1 MAAGVSAEAP
11 TIRWPI
17 QEPGPGTHFWD
28 AQVLKGLRHAGAQLR
43 YEHFSQP
50 WGTRVLLAELAD
62 GREVAFD
69 THDSDEIVE
78 EAADRS
84 LVYFKFQYAN
94 EGYGRENVVPGGYT
108 LANDVAY
115 RYLPFLRRLRA
126 LRRFRHDVYARFGM
140 SRGSEE
146 IRREAVERLAEREDF
161 RFEGGLFRYPGGP
174 PKVPYRRHLV
184 DVARTKVCV
193 DMPGGGDFCTRLV
206 DAFAVGSCVV
216 ARPHGVRL
224 PEPLVDGVQLVYCR
238 ADLSDLGDVCAE
250 LVRDDERREQIA
262 RNGRDYFDRHL
273 HRRRLG
279 EYYVAVLENANG
291 PR

>member
-1 MAAGVSAEAP
+1 MSAEAP
-11 TIRWPI
+11 AIRWPI

-28 AQVLKGLRHAGAQLR
+28 AQVLKGLREAGAQLR
-43 YEHFSQP
+43 YEDFDQP
-50 WGTRVLLAELAD
+50 WGTRVLLAELPD
-62 GREVAFD
+62 GGVVAFD
-69 THDSDEIVE
+69 THDSHEIVE
-78 EAADRS
+78 EAAARS
-84 LVYFKFQYAN
+84 HVYFKFQYAN

-126 LRRFRHDVYARFGM
+126 LRRFRHDVYGRFGM
-140 SRGSEE
+140 GRGSEE
-146 IRREAVERLAEREDF
+146 VRREAVELLAARNDF
-161 RFEGGLFRYPGGP
+161 RFEGGLFRFPGGP

-184 DVARTKVCV
+184 DVARAKVCV
-193 DMPGGGDFCTRLV
+193 DMPGGGDLCTRLV

-224 PEPLVDGVQLVYCR
+224 PEPLVDGVHLVYCR
-238 ADLSDLGDVCAE
+238 ADLSDLADVCAE
-250 LVRDDERREQIA
+250 LVHDDERRERIA
-262 RNGRDYFDRHL
+262 RNARAYFDNHL

-279 EYYVAVLENANG
+279 EYYVATLQNANG